1 MNQYLTMKNLPVS
14 EQPYEKAEA
23 YGAEMLSDAELIA
36 VIIRA
41 GTQNMRS
48 LDVAQN
54 VLLGKNKNLLNLFD
68 LSLEELRQIP
78 GIGKVKAVQLK
89 CVAELATRITKSRRH
104 SQLCMTN
111 AKSVAAYYME
121 QMRHQ
126 KQEHLVAAMF
136 DSKCELLGEALI
148 SIGSVNTAFVSPRE
162 IFIKALEVHAV
173 YLILLHNHPS
183 GNATPSSEDIYA
195 TRQVA
200 QAGELLGIEV
210 ADHIIIGDNQ
220 YYSFKEK
227 GLLT

>member
-1 MNQYLTMKNLPVS
+1 MNQYLTMKELPKS
-14 EQPYEKAEA
+14 EQPYEKVEK
-23 YGAEMLSDAELIA
+23 YGAEVLSDAELLA

-41 GTQNMRS
+41 GTKNVRS
-48 LDVAQN
+48 IEAAQN
-54 VLLGKNKNLLNLFD
+54 ILCGKNENLLNLFD
-68 LSLEELRQIP
+68 ASMEELKEIP
-78 GIGKVKAVQLK
+78 GIGRVKAIQLK
-89 CVAELATRITKSRRH
+89 CVAELAARITKSRRF

-126 KQEHLVAAMF
+126 KQERLVAAMF
-136 DSKCELLGEALI
+136 DSKCQWRGDALI
-148 SIGSVNTAFVSPRE
+148 SIGSVNSAFIPTRE
-162 IFIKALEVHAV
+162 IFLKALEYQAV

-183 GNATPSSEDIYA
+183 GNANPSTEDMIA
-195 TRQVA
+195 TRRVVE
-200 QAGELLGIEV
+200 AGELLGIEV